1 MSRQG
6 LGLFEEYESLL
17 LDDAAFEQALIALA
31 RAPGSISGGVSG
43 ESPADGTGC
52 ALRLHGLFVLL
63 EVAVEMLAEA
73 GLHNVLAVF
82 RAVRRHASARFE
94 RSMLWK
100 TCHLSGVSLRGGLKL
115 SEDVHVH
122 PQHEKFVLSLWLC
135 LHLRELERGRE
146 TVPAQHV
153 AIYRSALACVLQQLQ
168 GAHAHVVSHL
178 KKNNFFACAAGN
190 ERA

>member
-1 MSRQG
+1 MSRQS

-17 LDDAAFEQALIALA
+17 LDDAAFENALTAFA
-31 RAPGSISGGVSG
+31 RTPGSVSGCVSG
-43 ESPADGTGC
+43 ESPADESGC
-52 ALRLHGLFVLL
+52 ARRLHGLFVLL
-63 EVAVEMLAEA
+63 EVAAEMLAEA

-82 RAVRRHASARFE
+82 RAVRKHASPRFE
-94 RSMLWK
+94 RNMLWK
-100 TCHLSGVSLRGGLKL
+100 TCHLSGVSVRGGLKL

-146 TVPAQHV
+146 TVPAPHV

-168 GAHAHVVSHL
+168 GAHTHVVAYLRDTNVFETKPSQL
-178 KKNNFFACAAGN
+178 K
-190 ERA
+190 

>member
-1 MSRQG
+1 M
-6 LGLFEEYESLL
+6 L
-17 LDDAAFEQALIALA
+17 LDDAAFEHALIALA
-31 RAPGSISGGVSG
+31 RAQGSISGCLSS

-82 RAVRRHASARFE
+82 RAVRKHASARFE

-100 TCHLSGVSLRGGLKL
+100 TCHLSGVSVRGGLKL